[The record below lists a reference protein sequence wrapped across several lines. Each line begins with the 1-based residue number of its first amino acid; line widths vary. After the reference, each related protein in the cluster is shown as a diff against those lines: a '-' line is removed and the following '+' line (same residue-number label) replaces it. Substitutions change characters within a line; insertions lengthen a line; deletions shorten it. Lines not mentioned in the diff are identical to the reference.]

1 MKLASPIWYLLLS
14 VAVCTAVSTTLA
26 MGAEQL
32 PPADDAKTWMTE
44 SGALVLTDEAVSVD
58 DIEGYRLA
66 DRSNLRRLPNGDFM
80 FRVGRDKKSAVVYW
94 AYMGNSKNI
103 VAVVPSTDTVRERD
117 AAIRVF
123 LAVTKLPQRVACGA
137 GLVHTSNVVL
147 DAAIRVFLAVTKLP
161 QRVACG
167 AGLVH
172 TSNVVL
178 VPETPQLLIGER
190 YPHFDVVYA
199 SGVIRNDLSGKS
211 PTMLR
216 DYRNNISASHLHWRD
231 KTERAERIDR

>member
-147 DAAIRVFLAVTKLP
+147 
-161 QRVACG
+161 
-167 AGLVH
+167 
-172 TSNVVL
+172 

>member
-1 MKLASPIWYLLLS
+1 MIGRTHVAPRDTGTGRMRLAILNWRLLASVAICSAIW
-14 VAVCTAVSTTLA
+14 TTLA
-26 MGAEQL
+26 LGAEQL
-32 PPADDAKTWMTE
+32 PPADDAETWTKE
-44 SGALVLTDEAVSVD
+44 SGALVLTDNPVSAD

-66 DRSNLRRLPNGDFM
+66 DRSNLKRLTNGDFM
-80 FRVGRDKKSAVVYW
+80 FRVGRDKVSGVVYW

-117 AAIRVF
+117 TTF
-123 LAVTKLPQRVACGA
+123 
-137 GLVHTSNVVL
+137 
-147 DAAIRVFLAVTKLP
+147 RVFLAVTKLP

-178 VPETPQLLIGER
+178 VPETPQLLVGKR
-190 YPHFDVVYA
+190 YPHFDAVYA

-216 DYRNNISASHLHWRD
+216 GYRNNVA
-231 KTERAERIDR
+231 AE